1 MMAPHCKEKL
11 LKWNRETVSVR
22 LFGKERKKYLKG
34 QTKRKRKRKEK
45 RKKKGENARG
55 KKRKRKKNSQ
65 GRKRKEEKPHFQ

>member
-34 QTKRKRKRKEK
+34 QTKRKRKEKK
-45 RKKKGENARG
+45 RKKEKMLG
-55 KKRKRKKNSQ
+55 KKTKEEETFA
-65 GRKRKEEKPHFQ
+65 RKEEKRRKQPGGD